1 MGTICNKLV
10 IDTFWGPGLSSH
22 PVLDKYI
29 EEILHYTFILHH
41 NKRVTIG
48 VLPGG
53 RGVGWE
59 RVTNG
64 EI

>member
-1 MGTICNKLV
+1 MSKLV
-10 IDTFWGPGLSSH
+10 VDMHFWGPGMSSL
-22 PVLDKYI
+22 PVLVKYI

-41 NKRVTIG
+41 NKQVTIG

-59 RVTNG
+59 EVACG

>member
-1 MGTICNKLV
+1 MSKLV
-10 IDTFWGPGLSSH
+10 VDTFWGGPGLSSH
-22 PVLDKYI
+22 PVLEKYI
-29 EEILHYTFILHH
+29 VEILHYTFILHH
-41 NKRVTIG
+41 NKQVTIG

-59 RVTNG
+59 EVACG

>member
-1 MGTICNKLV
+1 MSKLV
-10 IDTFWGPGLSSH
+10 VDTFWGPGMSSL

>member
-1 MGTICNKLV
+1 MSKLV
-10 IDTFWGPGLSSH
+10 VDTFWGPELSSL
-22 PVLDKYI
+22 PVLVKYI

-59 RVTNG
+59 GVPSG
-64 EI
+64 KI